1 MLASLRSRRGFS
13 LIELVIVVLI
23 LGIIAAIAV
32 PRMSRGAK
40 GAQESSVA
48 SNLASLR
55 NAIDLFYTEH
65 GSYPLEAKFEDQLTT
80 YTDDAGTPN
89 ATKTGA
95 YIYGPYIRSIPALP
109 VGTEK
114 GSKVVAAGAA
124 ANVGWIYNETT
135 GVISA
140 NTGNTL
146 ADESGKL
153 FKDY

>member
-1 MLASLRSRRGFS
+1 M
-13 LIELVIVVLI
+13 
-23 LGIIAAIAV
+23 
-32 PRMSRGAK
+32 
-40 GAQESSVA
+40 
-48 SNLASLR
+48 
-55 NAIDLFYTEH
+55 
-65 GSYPLEAKFEDQLTT
+65 TT

-114 GSKVVAAGAA
+114 GSTAVAAAA
-124 ANVGWIYNETT
+124 AASVGWIYNETT